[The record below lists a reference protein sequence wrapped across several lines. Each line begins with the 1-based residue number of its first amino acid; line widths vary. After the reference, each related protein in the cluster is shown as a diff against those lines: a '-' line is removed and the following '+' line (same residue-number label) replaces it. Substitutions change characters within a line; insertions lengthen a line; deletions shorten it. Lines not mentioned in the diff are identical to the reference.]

1 MRPFLVAAS
10 IGAATVAVTAQRA
23 EPDVSTRSV
32 VGAAAA
38 YVRDYQAQLRFV
50 VADET
55 YIQEAVRMPGGRQRR
70 EMTGELFL
78 AYIPGDTEWI
88 AVHDVA
94 FVDGAPVTDRE
105 ALRTLLQQGEVSRVA
120 QLVANRNA
128 AFNIGTI
135 RRNFN
140 EPTLPLL
147 LLGPKR
153 VNGVDFDRRKV
164 ERLGDTAR
172 VTLAF
177 TDRGRPTLIRTPR
190 GGQIRS
196 TGELVIDAASGRV
209 ERTALR
215 IDHDNIEAGQSTV
228 YTLDDKI
235 NLWVPSVFREQ
246 YLGQDKGVKEMIVCE
261 ARYTNY
267 RRFEVTGRIK

>member
-1 MRPFLVAAS
+1 MKPWLVAAS
-10 IGAATVAVTAQRA
+10 LGAATVALATQRA
-23 EPDVSTRSV
+23 EPDVSTRAIVSV
-32 VGAAAA
+32 AAA

-50 VADET
+50 VADES
-55 YIQEAVRMPGGRQRR
+55 YIQEMIRTPGGRLRR

-88 AVHDVA
+88 AVHDIA
-94 FVDGAPVTDRE
+94 FVDGVAVTDRE
-105 ALRTLLQQGEVSRVA
+105 ALRALLQQGEVSRVA

-153 VNGVDFDRRKV
+153 VDGVAFDRRKV
-164 ERLGDTAR
+164 ERTGDSAR

-190 GGQIRS
+190 GGPIRS
-196 TGELVIDAASGRV
+196 TGELVIDAVTGRV
-209 ERTALR
+209 ERTELR
-215 IDHDNIEAGQSTV
+215 IDHDNVEAGQATE
-228 YTLDDKI
+228 YTLDEKI
-235 NLWVPSVFREQ
+235 KMWVPSVFREQ
-246 YLGQDKGVKEMIVCE
+246 YLGQGKNVKEMIVCE

-267 RRFEVTGRIK
+267 RRYEVTGRIK